1 MLPGGRSI
9 RFRMPIPRNFERKL
23 FDLIEVTSRAQR
35 TGEFASGLAQA
46 LLKDLGGPL
55 ELRATGVFQP
65 ENGRYELRMT
75 AGEPLWSQIEPM
87 LTARTWQRRLEGN
100 LWWVQR
106 GLKYESPAGTE
117 WLDLILIPVG
127 ARLQRVMGLLT
138 RSLAGDDGQE
148 REAAFQVLG
157 RLVRLF
163 VDRHHQKE
171 RLREILTLA
180 REQQMSLLQTALP
193 PVAGYEV
200 AGLSIPDEEV
210 GGDYFQ
216 ITPLNKHLFGMAIAD
231 AKGKGFEAAVLTT
244 GLHTALRVAN
254 QSPFKVTHKVEL
266 LNRSLVAPGEI
277 RNLVSMFYGELDASG
292 RIIYVNCSH
301 PAPILVRA
309 NSLEELS
316 AGGLFLGLGAD
327 TEYELGVCELSA
339 GDLIVAYTDGWSE
352 LFNEAGEEF
361 GVERLRDTVRGLHG
375 AAPQDVITAVQ
386 AACDQFRGP
395 APYHDDRT
403 LVVVRKE

>member
-1 MLPGGRSI
+1 
-9 RFRMPIPRNFERKL
+9 MPIPRNFERKL
-23 FDLIEVTSRAQR
+23 FDLIETTSRAQR

-46 LLKDLGGPL
+46 LLKDFGGPL

-65 ENGRYELRMT
+65 DSGRYELRMT
-75 AGEPLWSQIEPM
+75 AGESIWPQIEPM

-106 GLKYESPAGTE
+106 GLKHDTPAGTE
-117 WLDLILIPVG
+117 WFDLILIPVG

-266 LNRSLVAPGEI
+266 LNRSLVSPGEI

-309 NSLEELS
+309 NGQLEELS

-327 TEYELGVCELSA
+327 TEYELGVCELNP

-361 GVERLRDTVRGLHG
+361 GAERLRDAVRGLHG
-375 AAPQDVITAVQ
+375 AAPQTVIEAVQ